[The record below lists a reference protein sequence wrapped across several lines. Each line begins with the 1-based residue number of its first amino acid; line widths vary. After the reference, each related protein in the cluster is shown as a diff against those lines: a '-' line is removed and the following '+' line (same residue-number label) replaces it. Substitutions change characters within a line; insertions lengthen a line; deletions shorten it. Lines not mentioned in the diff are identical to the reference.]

1 MNIAREKIDLV
12 ANTVRGLAM
21 DGVQKANSGHPGM
34 PMGTADFTSVLFLKH
49 LRHDPK
55 NPAWRNRDRFVLS
68 AGHGSMLLYSI
79 LHLSGYDVSID
90 DLKSFRQL
98 GSKTPGHP
106 EYGHTPGVETTT
118 GPLGQG
124 CGNAVG
130 MAIAEEMLAARFN
143 EKDYP
148 VADHYTYIIAGDGD
162 MMEGISHEALSL
174 AGHLRLKKLILFY
187 DCNCI
192 TIEGSTALAYS
203 DNVRKRFEAYGWNVI
218 EIDGHDHDAIDAALT
233 KARSQD
239 RPTLIIGNTCI
250 GKGSPNLAGSHKV
263 HGEPLGKENVATA
276 KQHLGLPADK
286 DFHVSDE
293 VRKIF
298 ATRLEEL
305 ASEHHKWDD
314 MLVRYAKT
322 FPEKHKQFDSFYNL
336 DLPANLEAALPVFD
350 PQKPVASRNASGT
363 VLQALA
369 KAIPNLVGG
378 SADLAPSTKTYLD
391 GCGDIGP
398 AAFSGRNF
406 HFGIREH
413 GMAAILNGIAAH
425 GGFRGFGATFF
436 VFADYCRPS
445 VRLSALMGLPV
456 IYVFTHDS
464 IYVGEDG
471 PTHQPV
477 EHLAS
482 LRIIPN
488 MVVIR
493 PADAT
498 ETAAAWV
505 AALKNRKA
513 PTALL
518 LTRQNLPTIDRAVFP
533 PANMVEKG
541 AYVLFKSKA
550 DPKILLI
557 ASGSEVSLA
566 LDAAK
571 QLDKEGTPAWAVS
584 MPSWE
589 LFEKQSHEYK
599 QSVLPSSCKARLA
612 IEAGSAFGWQ
622 RYVGDQGRVL
632 GIDHFG
638 ESGPCNP
645 LAEKLGFSVANVL
658 KLAKEVMDQ

>member
-1 MNIAREKIDLV
+1 MNIPRDKIDLV

-55 NPAWRNRDRFVLS
+55 HPDWRNRDRFVLS

-79 LHLSGYDVSID
+79 LHLSGYDVSLD
-90 DLKSFRQL
+90 DLKHFRQL

-106 EYGHTPGVETTT
+106 EFGHTPGVETTT

-148 VADHYTYIIAGDGD
+148 VADHYTYVIAGDGD

-203 DNVRKRFEAYGWNVI
+203 DNVCQRFQAYNWNVI

-233 KARSQD
+233 SARAQD

-263 HGEPLGKENVATA
+263 HGEPLGQENVTTA
-276 KQHLGLPADK
+276 KKHLGLPVDK
-286 DFHVSDE
+286 DFYVSDE

-298 ATRLEEL
+298 ASRLEEL
-305 ASEHHKWDD
+305 STEHRKWNE
-314 MLVRYAKT
+314 LLTRYAKAY
-322 FPEKHKQFDSFYNL
+322 PDKHNQFDSFFTL
-336 DLPANLEAALPVFD
+336 DLPANLEESLPVFD

-363 VLQALA
+363 VIQALA
-369 KAIPNLVGG
+369 KALPNFVGG
-378 SADLAPSTKTYLD
+378 SADLAPSTKTLMD
-391 GCGDIGP
+391 GCGDIAPGS
-398 AAFSGRNF
+398 FLGRNF

-425 GGFRGFGATFF
+425 GGFRPFGATFF
-436 VFADYCRPS
+436 VFVDYCRPS

-456 IYVFTHDS
+456 VYVFTHDS

-488 MVVIR
+488 MTVIR

-505 AALKNRKA
+505 AALKNRKG

-518 LTRQNLPTIDRAVFP
+518 LTRQNLPTIDRTAYP

-541 AYVLFKSKA
+541 AYVLHKSKA
-550 DPKILLI
+550 EPKILLL

-571 QLDKEGTPAWAVS
+571 QLDKEGTPAWVVS

-589 LFEKQSHEYK
+589 LFEKQSTQYK
-599 QSVLPSSCKARLA
+599 ESVLPSSCKARLA
-612 IEAGSAFGWQ
+612 IEAGVSYGWQ
-622 RYVGDQGRVL
+622 RYTGEQGRIL

-638 ESGPCNP
+638 ESGPYKP
-645 LAEKLGFSVANVL
+645 LGEKLGFSVANVL
-658 KLAKEVMDQ
+658 ALAKEVLGK